1 MELQDELRLIANPQ
15 FIATD
20 TITISTHKKENFK
33 DKLHNLLISE
43 YPEIYI
49 HPNISEKI
57 QGYIHNEINNMMIQR
72 IIEELLDECIE
83 ITVLENKFDF
93 YIPFD

>member
-1 MELQDELRLIANPQ
+1 MERSLRLIANPH
-15 FIATD
+15 FIAKDPLNILTQN
-20 TITISTHKKENFK
+20 KETFT

-49 HPNISEKI
+49 HPKISVKF
-57 QGYIHNEINNMMIQR
+57 QKYIHNEINNMMIQR
-72 IIEELLDECIE
+72 IIEDLLEECINK
-83 ITVLENKFDF
+83 TVLENKFDF